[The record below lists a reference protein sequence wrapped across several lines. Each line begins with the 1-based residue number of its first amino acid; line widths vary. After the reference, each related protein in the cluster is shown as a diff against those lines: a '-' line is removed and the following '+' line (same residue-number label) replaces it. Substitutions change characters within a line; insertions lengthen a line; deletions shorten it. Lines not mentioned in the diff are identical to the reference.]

1 MAKSNKKTSCR
12 NYHAEW
18 KKKNITKI
26 TVEFNKNKPQ
36 EMALLEA
43 LRKKQPSMQGY
54 IKTTL
59 MQANNSQTDHNS
71 KTDLLNYI
79 IGKLEIKSLELGIED
94 IYLKG
99 TNQIVIYYEDDY
111 YDEIRKEIER
121 RSKRE
126 DD

>member
-1 MAKSNKKTSCR
+1 MKRKNKATSCR

-18 KKKNITKI
+18 KKKNIAKI

-43 LRKKQPSMQGY
+43 LREKQPSMQGY

-59 MQANNSQTDHNS
+59 MQANNNQNS

-79 IGKLEIKSLELGIED
+79 IGKLEIKNTDLGIDD

-99 TNQIVIYYEDDY
+99 TDQIVIYEEDEY
-111 YDEIRKEIER
+111 YNEIRKEIEKR
-121 RSKRE
+121 R
-126 DD
+126 